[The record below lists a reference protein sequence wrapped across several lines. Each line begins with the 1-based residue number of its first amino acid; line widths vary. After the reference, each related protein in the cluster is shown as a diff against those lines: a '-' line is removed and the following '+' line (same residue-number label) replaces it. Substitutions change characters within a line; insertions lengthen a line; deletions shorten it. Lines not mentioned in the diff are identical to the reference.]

1 MPAIVAKEALSV
13 EKTNQL
19 PELDQVSPLV
29 SFFKQDAVA
38 AGMLLLSALAALI
51 VANSP
56 AADWYA
62 HLWHTHMGFSLGG
75 WTLDQSLHHWIN
87 DGLMAIFFFMV
98 GLEIKRELLVG
109 ELASVRKA
117 LLPAMA
123 ALGGML
129 VPALIFYSF
138 NAGTPAAKGW
148 GIPMATDIAF
158 ATGCLAILGGRVPA
172 SIGVFLVAL
181 AIVDDIGSVLV
192 IALFYTD
199 QLALQPLIVGTFL
212 ILLSYGMCRIGVR
225 HTYPYAIIGV
235 LVWFEFLLSGVH
247 ATIAGVLLAF
257 TIPADARYET
267 PNFFGRLSTLLYRF
281 TEAEDYV
288 NPLLVNARQQSL
300 IRAILKECHHV
311 EAPLQRIEHA
321 LHPFCV
327 FVIMPV
333 FAFANSGVS
342 IDFSRIGSML
352 LEPVTL
358 GALFGLMAGKQIGV
372 MLFSFLAVKLRWA
385 ELPEGIRWPHVY
397 GVSWLAGI
405 GFTMALFIGELAFKA
420 ESENAIEMARHL
432 AEAKVGIFLASF
444 LSGLG
449 GYLLLRFVCRESV
462 NGATA
467 AATH

>member
-1 MPAIVAKEALSV
+1 M
-13 EKTNQL
+13 EKANRL
-19 PELDQVSPLV
+19 PELEQVSPLV
-29 SFFKQDAVA
+29 LFFKQDAVA
-38 AGMLLLSALAALI
+38 AGILLMSALAALI
-51 VANSP
+51 AANSP

-62 HLWHTHMGFSLGG
+62 HLWHTRMGFSLGG
-75 WTLDQSLHHWIN
+75 WSLDQSLHHWIN

-123 ALGGML
+123 ALGGMIF
-129 VPALIFYSF
+129 PALIFYLF
-138 NAGTPAAKGW
+138 NAGTPAVKGW

-158 ATGCLAILGGRVPA
+158 ATGCLALLGGRVPS

-181 AIVDDIGSVLV
+181 AIVDDIGSVVV
-192 IALFYTD
+192 IAVFYTD
-199 QLALQPLIVGTFL
+199 HLAMQPLIVGTVL
-212 ILLSYGMCRIGVR
+212 ILLSYGMSRIGVR
-225 HTYPYAIIGV
+225 QTFPYAFVGII
-235 LVWFEFLLSGVH
+235 VWFEFLQSGVH

-267 PNFFGRLSTLLYRF
+267 PHFFGRMKTLLSRF
-281 TEAEDYV
+281 TDAEDYV

-311 EAPLQRIEHA
+311 EAPLQRIEHM
-321 LHPFCV
+321 LHPLCV
-327 FVIMPV
+327 FVIMPI
-333 FAFANSGVS
+333 FAFANSGVA
-342 IDFSRIGSML
+342 IEFAAIGSML

-358 GALFGLMAGKQIGV
+358 GALFGLMAGKQLGV
-372 MLFSFLAVKLRWA
+372 MLFSFLAVKLGWA
-385 ELPEGIRWPHVY
+385 ELPKGIRWTHVY

-405 GFTMALFIGELAFKA
+405 GFTMALFIGELAFA
-420 ESENAIEMARHL
+420 ASGENAAEMARHL

-449 GYLLLRFVCRESV
+449 GYVLLRYVCDDRP
-462 NGATA
+462 GATQGDN
-467 AATH
+467 